1 MNSYNTNQ
9 DASPQPGAEQGATH
23 HFPPV
28 QGSYSQGPPT
38 LQPTYNQE
46 QAQPPQAPQY
56 QPAQSTGVSS
66 YGSYSQ
72 RGPQPAERR
81 GRDRT
86 MLGLILIGGGLLFG
100 LTEFSIIPGFG
111 NMVLLLV
118 GAIFMYAYFQTRPGY
133 RVGFLIPGA
142 ILLGIGAGELLSS
155 LAFVS
160 FWRGGDITAFTLGLG
175 FCLIWAFER
184 KHWWA
189 LIPGGILVLSSLSS
203 VWMIGNLWPLALIVL
218 GAYLLIDQSRRKQM
232 R

>member
-1 MNSYNTNQ
+1 MNSYNNNPGT
-9 DASPQPGAEQGATH
+9 SPQPNADQGSTR
-23 HFPPV
+23 HFPPA
-28 QGSYSQGPPT
+28 QGSYG
-38 LQPTYNQE
+38 
-46 QAQPPQAPQY
+46 QAPQAPVLAENPATPYTPYAQP
-56 QPAQSTGVSS
+56 QQPEPAQL
-66 YGSYSQ
+66 
-72 RGPQPAERR
+72 QPYAMANNGHR

-142 ILLGIGAGELLSS
+142 ILLGIGAGELLSN
-155 LAFVS
+155 LAVVS